1 MPSVCVLKV
10 HLQIKL
16 NRLSLIRR
24 ALSTRQRSFPTF
36 QADMGDN
43 LLTKRFGDETVNFFA
58 GSTLNRF
65 SFKRQ
70 DNAFLSAC
78 ISHPAT
84 QFLAFNNL
92 DPLATKEGKLVFLH
106 LEDVKTIIED
116 PYALTDQEKI
126 EQWSAEDD
134 ATSVIFLG
142 LDESKP
148 TKQGGEAFFAVDVT
162 PMPKQKEHEK
172 QKFIEKV
179 KGEGLEFKNV
189 RVGVKLEQHEGAI
202 VAMGRSL
209 LDWNAR
215 HQYCNGCGGK
225 TISVWAGAKRQCPEK
240 DRVAGERQSCISR
253 KGLHNFQY
261 PRTDAVIIMG
271 IISED
276 GDKLLLGRQKAWP
289 KGMYSCLAGFIE
301 PGESLEEAVRRE
313 VWEESGIQ
321 VGRVQYH
328 SSQPWP
334 FPSNLMIGTIGQALP
349 GSKIDLGN
357 DPELEDARWFSREEI
372 RDAGIMGVD
381 GQGDKDK
388 EFSTPPEMAIAKKL
402 INCFERDDWGLQ
414 SLN

>member
-1 MPSVCVLKV
+1 MS
-10 HLQIKL
+10 
-16 NRLSLIRR
+16 NS
-24 ALSTRQRSFPTF
+24 
-36 QADMGDN
+36 

-70 DNAFLSAC
+70 DTNFLSKCLLDPTAR
-78 ISHPAT
+78 
-84 QFLAFNNL
+84 FLAFNNL
-92 DPLATKEGKLVFLH
+92 DPLATTDGKLVL
-106 LEDVKTIIED
+106 LTLDDVKGIIGN
-116 PYALTDQEKI
+116 PYELTNEEKI

-134 ATSVIFLG
+134 STIVIFLG

-148 TKQGGEAFFAVDVT
+148 TENGGEAFFAVDVT
-162 PMPKQKEHEK
+162 PNPKQKEAEK
-172 QKFIEKV
+172 KQFIQKTQAD
-179 KGEGLEFKNV
+179 GLEFKNV

-209 LDWNAR
+209 IDWNLR
-215 HQYCNGCGGK
+215 NQYCNGCGGK
-225 TISVWAGAKRQCPEK
+225 TISVWAGAKRQCPAK
-240 DRVAGERQSCISR
+240 DRVSGDRLTCISR

-271 IISED
+271 ILSED
-276 GDKLLLGRQKAWP
+276 GSKLLMGRQKAWP

-349 GSKIDLGN
+349 GSEINLGN
-357 DPELEDARWFSREEI
+357 DPELEDARWFTREEL
-372 RDAGIMGVD
+372 RAAGTMGVE
-381 GQGDKDK
+381 GHGDKEQ

-402 INCFERDDWGLQ
+402 INCFERDDWELEP
-414 SLN
+414 LR